1 MGATRATAH
10 HAPPDTRWF
19 PTPGGN
25 TVRRDEDGGQ
35 PCWYLQRFYLTTCSV
50 SQPWEPAW
58 QTTCAALADRQTDR
72 QPGHGNPAARATRGR
87 KQRAR
92 GGAGGVGHE
101 LETRGKAH
109 MGKSQEPSPHGD
121 QRPPRQHVHGFLV
134 EFWDNLGGTGSPKP
148 RPSPQ
153 PQQDQQVTKVHDGD
167 AGPPGQVGNQ
177 ADVHGAGTRAAARPA
192 PGGLHRAQR
201 ASKATLNSCHYW
213 FCSLCGWV
221 FFSSFLL
228 NKKAARFRRLRPP

>member
-1 MGATRATAH
+1 MLVPPTISPDNLLCFSALGA
-10 HAPPDTRWF
+10 
-19 PTPGGN
+19 G
-25 TVRRDEDGGQ
+25 
-35 PCWYLQRFYLTTCSV
+35 
-50 SQPWEPAW
+50 
-58 QTTCAALADRQTDR
+58 LADNMCSTCRQTDS

-87 KQRAR
+87 KQRAH
-92 GGAGGVGHE
+92 GGAGGGVGHE

-121 QRPPRQHVHGFLV
+121 QRPPRQRVHGFLV

-148 RPSPQ
+148 CLSPR

-167 AGPPGQVGNQ
+167 ADPLGQVGNQ

-201 ASKATLNSCHYW
+201 ASKATLNSC
-213 FCSLCGWV
+213 SLLVLFFVWLGIFF
-221 FFSSFLL
+221 FFSF
-228 NKKAARFRRLRPP
+228 K